1 MAKELS
7 FQCFVLTPGGPVLVE
22 SLSDQERT
30 VWKKNMLKRLSESMS
45 DYYTQHPD
53 EYRAL

>member
-7 FQCFVLTPGGPVLVE
+7 FQCFVLTPGGPVPVE
-22 SLSDQERT
+22 ALSDQEKIAWQKRI
-30 VWKKNMLKRLSESMS
+30 LKRLSEGMS